1 MTYVARKLGV
11 VTSLDLLVGD
21 YIGNWSVV
29 NAVML
34 KDGMVHGT
42 RTIIISPCS
51 LAILIQASVE
61 RFKEEWYSC
70 RILRCQL

>member
-1 MTYVARKLGV
+1 MTYVACRLGV

-42 RTIIISPCS
+42 RTIIIFP
-51 LAILIQASVE
+51 LL
-61 RFKEEWYSC
+61 FGHY
-70 RILRCQL
+70 

>member
-1 MTYVARKLGV
+1 MTYVAFRLCV
-11 VTSLDLLVGD
+11 VTLLDLLVGD

-42 RTIIISPCS
+42 RTIIIFP
-51 LAILIQASVE
+51 LL
-61 RFKEEWYSC
+61 FGHY
-70 RILRCQL
+70 